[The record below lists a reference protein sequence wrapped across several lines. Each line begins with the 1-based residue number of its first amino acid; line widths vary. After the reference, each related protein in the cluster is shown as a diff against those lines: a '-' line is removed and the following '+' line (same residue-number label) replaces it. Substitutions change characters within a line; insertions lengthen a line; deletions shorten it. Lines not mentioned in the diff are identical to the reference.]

1 MPNSAGIHYRINEQ
15 TSEIQDALILIHGA
29 GGSSLYWP
37 PEIRRLPGR
46 KVLAI
51 DLPGHGAS
59 SGGAEETI
67 EAYAEGVKEFLDRL
81 QIDQAVLCG
90 HSMGSAV
97 VQMLCLDHRERV
109 AGMVL
114 IGGGAKLR
122 VNPQL
127 IEDCSRPETSQQAMA
142 QILEWSFSPQAD
154 RKLVELAGARME
166 EVPPAVLLAD
176 FAACNAFNIID
187 EVEEIEQPALIICG
201 EDDQMTPV
209 KFSSYLADKIKDSRL
224 EIIPGA
230 GHMVMLEKAQ
240 VVAQL
245 IDNFLDGIE
254 G

>member
-1 MPNSAGIHYRINEQ
+1 MPYSEGIHYRIAGQN
-15 TSEIQDALILIHGA
+15 SENQAVLILIHGA

-46 KVLAI
+46 RVMAI

-67 EAYAEGVKEFLDRL
+67 EAYAERVKEFLDRL

-97 VQMLCLDHRERV
+97 VQRLSLDHAERV
-109 AGMVL
+109 AGLVL
-114 IGGGAKLR
+114 VGGGAKLQ

-127 IEDCSRPETSQQAMA
+127 IEDCSRPETFPQALV

-166 EVPPAVLLAD
+166 EVSPAVLLAD
-176 FAACNAFNIID
+176 FAACNAFNILD

-201 EDDQMTPV
+201 GDDQMTPV
-209 KFSSYLADKIKDSRL
+209 KFSSYLAENIKDSKL
-224 EIIPGA
+224 EVIPGA

-240 VVAQL
+240 VVAEL
-245 IDNFLDGIE
+245 MVNFLDGIE
-254 G
+254 P